1 MANLYK
7 LCPQFLK
14 ENRLYWLQSP
24 LFIEYDKNNNPK
36 SWYYSDEEFNAVRD
50 SVRGEIKRV
59 KGLGQLNEKD
69 LKATMF
75 SSAGGQKMDLIEY
88 SPEGA
93 EQLSQLMGIDILPR
107 KEFVFNNIDF
117 TKYGEI

>member
-24 LFIEYDKNNNPK
+24 LFIEYDKQNNPK
-36 SWYYSDEEFNAVRD
+36 SWYYSDEEFNKVR
-50 SVRGEIKRV
+50 STVRGEIKRV

-75 SSAGGQKMDLIEY
+75 STTGGQKMDLIEY
-88 SPEGA
+88 SPDGA
-93 EQLSQLMGIDILPR
+93 IQLEKLMGTDIAPR

-117 TKYGEI
+117 SKYGEV